1 MRFMRLQP
9 TPARARAHAQ
19 AGFTLIELLV
29 VIAILALLAGLVG
42 PAVMERF
49 GGAKTKTAKLQ
60 IEEIAKSL
68 DIYKLDSAKDRKSVV

>member
-1 MRFMRLQP
+1 MHFIHLQP

-49 GGAKTKTAKLQ
+49 GGAKTKTAKHVF
-60 IEEIAKSL
+60 EIS
-68 DIYKLDSAKDRKSVV
+68 IC